1 VNDRQPALRAS
12 DADRERVARILGE
25 HGAAGRLTPEEL
37 EERLDAAYA
46 ARTHGEL
53 DRLLH
58 DLPGPPA
65 PRVPDRDRE
74 LARTHLAHRAGLSV
88 IACLVCVGIWAAA
101 GASGS
106 FWPIWVILL
115 AAVGLAR
122 AGWRTLGPGAGLTD
136 EELDAHRRGR
146 RGRLRR

>member
-37 EERLDAAYA
+37 EQRL
-46 ARTHGEL
+46 
-53 DRLLH
+53 
-58 DLPGPPA
+58 
-65 PRVPDRDRE
+65 
-74 LARTHLAHRAGLSV
+74 
-88 IACLVCVGIWAAA
+88 CVGIWLAA

-106 FWPIWVILL
+106 FWPIWVILV

-122 AGWRTLGPGAGLTD
+122 ASWRTLGPGAGLTD
-136 EELDAHRRGR
+136 EQLGTHRRGR
-146 RGRLRR
+146 RRR

>member
-1 VNDRQPALRAS
+1 MTEGQPVVRAS
-12 DADRERVARILGE
+12 DAEREHVARILGE

-37 EERLDAAYA
+37 DERLDAAYA

-53 DRLLH
+53 DRLLE

-65 PRVPDRDRE
+65 PRVPDRTRE
-74 LARTHLAHRAGLSV
+74 VARTHLAHRAGLSV

-122 AGWRTLGPGAGLTD
+122 ASWRTLGPGAALSD
-136 EELDAHRRGR
+136 EELGR
-146 RGRLRR
+146 RRRRTRR

>member
-1 VNDRQPALRAS
+1 VNDRRPALRAS

-37 EERLDAAYA
+37 DERLDAAYA

-53 DRLLH
+53 DRLLD

-65 PRVPDRDRE
+65 PRVPDRTRE
-74 LARTHLAHRAGLSV
+74 VARAHLAHRAGLSV

-122 AGWRTLGPGAGLTD
+122 ASWRTLGPARGLRD
-136 EELDAHRRGR
+136 EELSARRR
-146 RGRLRR
+146 RARR

>member
-12 DADRERVARILGE
+12 DADRERVARILG
-25 HGAAGRLTPEEL
+25 
-37 EERLDAAYA
+37 
-46 ARTHGEL
+46 
-53 DRLLH
+53 
-58 DLPGPPA
+58 
-65 PRVPDRDRE
+65 E

>member
-1 VNDRQPALRAS
+1 MSDPERAVRAS
-12 DADRERVARILGE
+12 DAEREQVSRQLGA
-25 HGAAGRLTPEEL
+25 HAAAGRLTPEEL
-37 EERLDAAYA
+37 DERLDAVYA
-46 ARTHGEL
+46 ARTHADL
-53 DRLLH
+53 DRLLV

-65 PRVPDRDRE
+65 PRVPDRTRE
-74 LARTHLAHRAGLSV
+74 VARAHLAHRAGLSV

-122 AGWRTLGPGAGLTD
+122 ASWRTLGPAATLSD
-136 EELDAHRRGR
+136 EELGARRRAR
-146 RGRLRR
+146 RR

>member
-12 DADRERVARILGE
+12 DAERERVARILGE
-25 HGAAGRLTPEEL
+25 HGAAGRLTPQEL

-53 DRLLH
+53 DRLLD
-58 DLPGPPA
+58 DLPGPTAA
-65 PRVPDRDRE
+65 PVPDRARE
-74 LARTHLAHRAGLSV
+74 VARAHLAHRAGLSV

-122 AGWRTLGPGAGLTD
+122 ASWRTFGPGAALTD
-136 EELDAHRRGR
+136 EELGRRRRGR
-146 RGRLRR
+146 RR

>member
-37 EERLDAAYA
+37 DERLDAAYA
-46 ARTHGEL
+46 ARAHGEL
-53 DRLLH
+53 DRLLD

-65 PRVPDRDRE
+65 PRVPDRTRE
-74 LARTHLAHRAGLSV
+74 VARAHLAHRAGLSV

-122 AGWRTLGPGAGLTD
+122 ASWRTLGPGGTLSD
-136 EELDAHRRGR
+136 EELGRRRRGR
-146 RGRLRR
+146 HR